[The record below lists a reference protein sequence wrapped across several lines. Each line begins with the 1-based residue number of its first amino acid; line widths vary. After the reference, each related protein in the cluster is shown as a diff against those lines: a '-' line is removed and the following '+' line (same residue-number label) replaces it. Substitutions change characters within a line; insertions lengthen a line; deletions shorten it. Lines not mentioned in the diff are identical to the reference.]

1 MYFFNI
7 IRNVYAYKRECTCV
21 CIQASPEG
29 ATSSQ
34 VSKYQTEL
42 LSTLMDHLL
51 AADIMIGEQAA
62 VSTVP
67 GGSAQNIP
75 QNVCYLTC
83 RVVDKLWQGILMK
96 DAHEVFDFIMKLI
109 VQAKRR
115 PCSVPME
122 GFYHCLNRTTL
133 FLLSRNT
140 DSIALQMPVLE
151 ALHKLTTNR

>member
-1 MYFFNI
+1 M
-7 IRNVYAYKRECTCV
+7 RV

-83 RVVDKLWQGILMK
+83 RVVDKLWQGVLIK

-133 FLLSRNT
+133 FLLSRST

>member
-1 MYFFNI
+1 
-7 IRNVYAYKRECTCV
+7 
-21 CIQASPEG
+21 
-29 ATSSQ
+29 
-34 VSKYQTEL
+34 
-42 LSTLMDHLL
+42 MDHLL

-67 GGSAQNIP
+67 GGSSQNIP

-83 RVVDKLWQGILMK
+83 RVVDKLWQGVLIK

-133 FLLSRNT
+133 YLLSRNT
-140 DSIALQMPVLE
+140 DSIASQMPVLE

>member
-1 MYFFNI
+1 
-7 IRNVYAYKRECTCV
+7 
-21 CIQASPEG
+21 
-29 ATSSQ
+29 
-34 VSKYQTEL
+34 
-42 LSTLMDHLL
+42 MDHLL

-62 VSTVP
+62 VSTIP
-67 GGSAQNIP
+67 GGNAQNIP

-83 RVVDKLWQGILMK
+83 RIVDKLWQGVLLK
-96 DAHEVFDFIMKLI
+96 DAHEVFDFIIKLI
-109 VQAKRR
+109 AQAKRR

-151 ALHKLTTNR
+151 TLHKLTNNRLLIINIFTLTK